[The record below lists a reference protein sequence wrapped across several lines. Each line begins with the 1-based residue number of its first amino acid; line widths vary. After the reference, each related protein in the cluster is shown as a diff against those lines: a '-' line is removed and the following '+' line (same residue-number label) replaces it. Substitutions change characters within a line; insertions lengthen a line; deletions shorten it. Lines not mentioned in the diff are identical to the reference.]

1 MAVAGIFANGKP
13 LAMVGGIAAC
23 ALAAFGLVRWILREQ
38 ALHGT
43 VASPSGG

>member
-1 MAVAGIFANGKP
+1 
-13 LAMVGGIAAC
+13 MVGGIAAS

-43 VASPSGG
+43 VGPA